1 MGAAWYGQKQTNKM
15 NYYVSVKPGSAILD
29 KLLSLRFFR
38 YKLERTPSHKVTSYL
53 FLQNKL
59 SPNLVV

>member
-1 MGAAWYGQKQTNKM
+1 M

-29 KLLSLRFFR
+29 KLLSLKFFR
-38 YKLERTPSHKVTSYL
+38 YKLERAPSHKVTSYL